1 MATPMTAAQVIAQL
15 KKWRIAYKEPFS
27 DWETHNRGN
36 RGNGWGPVNG
46 FIWHH
51 TGGDDTSMSFL
62 YNGTTALPGPLC
74 QFSIDPQGIVNLI
87 GWGRANH
94 AGGGD
99 PAVLN
104 HVINEDYSGQL
115 TPHYGEGDAGAYDGN
130 GRFYGVEIVYSG
142 SHGMTKAQYTA
153 ALKLSAAIL
162 DFHGWTEKSAIGHY
176 EWSNQ
181 KWDPGYAPGK
191 HMDMSAV
198 RADIKATIAAG
209 PTGGSVSV
217 NTPDKT
223 QVYKDV
229 FESDVAE
236 PPTGHATDANPKW
249 WAINILRGA
258 YSQAEAARIAAEE
271 NNAILK
277 KIAAKLGVEL

>member
-62 YNGTTALPGPLC
+62 YNGTSALPGPLC

-153 ALKLSAAIL
+153 ALKLTAAIF

-191 HMDMSAV
+191 HMDMSVV
-198 RADIKATIAAG
+198 RADIKSVLAAG
-209 PTGGSVSV
+209 PEGVTVAD
-217 NTPDKT
+217 TPDRNST
-223 QVYKDV
+223 YDSVVRADAIPSPSNHPDHETNPYWAM
-229 FESDVAE
+229 ESYLRFIAE
-236 PPTGHATDANPKW
+236 SL
-249 WAINILRGA
+249 I
-258 YSQAEAARIAAEE
+258 RIET
-271 NNAILK
+271 
-277 KIAAKLGVEL
+277 KLGTRYV